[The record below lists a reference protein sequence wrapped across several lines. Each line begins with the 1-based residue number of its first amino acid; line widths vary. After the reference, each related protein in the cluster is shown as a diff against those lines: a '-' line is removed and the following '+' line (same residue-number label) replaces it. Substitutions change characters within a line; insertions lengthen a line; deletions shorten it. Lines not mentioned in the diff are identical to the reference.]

1 MREKR
6 GLVQVYTGDGKGKT
20 TAAWGQALRAVGAG
34 FRVAVVQ
41 FLKHDESSE
50 VKAVKSLPN
59 LTILGQT
66 RPYDARIDQRNS
78 VEIEADSRKNFET
91 ASDLFLSGEYDMVI
105 LDEMNVV
112 LEYGFVTRE
121 EMLDLL
127 GKRPEHTEVILTGR
141 YAPKWLIEAADLVTE
156 MREVKHPSSSGIKA
170 RKGIEY

>member
-41 FLKHDESSE
+41 FLKPQESSE
-50 VKAVKSLPN
+50 VKAAKSLPN
-59 LTILGQT
+59 LTVLGQT

-78 VEIEADSRKNFET
+78 VELEADSRKNFET
-91 ASDLFLSGEYDMVI
+91 ASDLVLSGEYDMVI

-112 LEYGFVTRE
+112 LEYGFVTPE

-127 GKRPEHTEVILTGR
+127 GKRPEHTEVIVTGR
-141 YAPKWLIEAADLVTE
+141 YAPKWLVEAADLVTE
-156 MREVKHPSSSGIKA
+156 MREVKHPSSNSIKA